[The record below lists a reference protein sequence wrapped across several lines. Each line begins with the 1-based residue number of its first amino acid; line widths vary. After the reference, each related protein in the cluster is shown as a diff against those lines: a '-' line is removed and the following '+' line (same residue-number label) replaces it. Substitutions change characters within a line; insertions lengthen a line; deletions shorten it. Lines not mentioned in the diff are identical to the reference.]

1 MAGARAQPGRAE
13 EARPFCG
20 WRTRTWKKRGVACKE
35 NTAPSKN
42 PSVVSVL
49 VVVVVEPSAAV
60 TVIVEEQVGIFV
72 GGGRERWLVCLQY
85 GLSPS
90 TSGAFAADTN
100 AIRNA
105 IT

>member
-1 MAGARAQPGRAE
+1 MLWLVQSGAR
-13 EARPFCG
+13 
-20 WRTRTWKKRGVACKE
+20 KRGARE
-35 NTAPSKN
+35 NTARAPIKT